1 MYLRNW
7 NGKGVENGAHII
19 ICQEGGDGVSDD
31 VDEKQIAEEPCS
43 EAYLRR
49 VTGEDD
55 LGTVRNLVLTVDS
68 NETQV

>member
-1 MYLRNW
+1 M
-7 NGKGVENGAHII
+7 ENGAHII
-19 ICQEGGDGVSDD
+19 ISQEGGDGVSDD

-43 EAYLRR
+43 KAYLRR